1 MNKLERGFYYNDTL
15 EVAKDLL
22 GKILVHEVNGKKLMG
37 KIVETEAYMG
47 EVDKASHAFNNKRT
61 ERTKA
66 LYNEAGHCY
75 IYLIYGMY
83 YCFNIVTKGENIPQ
97 CVLIRALEP
106 VSDLEELSRNRYK
119 TNENIT
125 KKKIKNLSNGPGK
138 LCMAL
143 DLNKNHNMMDLCE
156 DEIYVLDNNE
166 KFEIVTAKRINID
179 YAEEAVE
186 YPWRFYIKDNIYVS
200 VKK

>member
-1 MNKLERGFYYNDTL
+1 MNKLERSFFYNDTL
-15 EVAKDLL
+15 KVAKNLL

-47 EVDKASHAFNNKRT
+47 ATDKASHAYGNRKT
-61 ERTKA
+61 ERTRA
-66 LYNEAGHCY
+66 LYNEGGHCY

-83 YCFNIVTKGENIPQ
+83 YCFNIVTREEEIPQ

-106 VSDLEELSRNRYK
+106 VSDLQDFIKNRYK
-119 TNENIT
+119 SIENIN
-125 KKKIKNLSNGPGK
+125 KQKIKNLSNGPGK

-143 DLNKNHNMMDLCE
+143 DLDKRHNMMDLCD

-166 KFEIVTAKRINID
+166 NFQVVTSKRINID
-179 YAEEAVE
+179 YAEEAKDF
-186 YPWRFYIKDNIYVS
+186 PWRFYIKDNNYVS
-200 VKK
+200 VK